1 MAAAGPPLVDEEV
14 EVEAC
19 APVAGPAGVAPP
31 NAPTLAGTM

>member
-1 MAAAGPPLVDEEV
+1 MAALGPPVVDVEV

-31 NAPTLAGTM
+31 NVPSLAGTM